1 MTISRPCRMAL
12 AVAALAVLAVPAA
25 ASAHPGVYTVTQ
37 TVRPAGQT
45 CVFPDATCLTTT
57 TTQYAIAND
66 GWAKGF
72 TEDNGVTGA
81 QGDPAGT
88 QGMINYKTMPTAWR
102 APMSSEQKR
111 TYGPAQSNLQA
122 HATCSGSALL
132 DTPANVLAWQEAD
145 PFFNY
150 VPWQKTSASLGDKP
164 EEWIPVVK
172 AATGIDLST
181 LNSEDEFRAACQS
194 APVSGVY
201 HKADTG
207 ASITSAL
214 ETAVTDP
221 LKSQVTSLTTQVG
234 SVQGQVNSLTAAKAA
249 SDAAYATAE
258 AGRQALLNRPLKL
271 TLSAKKFSTPLA
283 MVTGATGTAVTVTV
297 KLSASEAKKLKLS
310 RTIATKKVTLD
321 AQGAALVTA
330 KLASKAAKAIKKHGH
345 ALKVTVD
352 ATGGG
357 KTVSASASLTS

>member
-1 MTISRPCRMAL
+1 MTISRPSRSAL
-12 AVAALAVLAVPAA
+12 AVAALAVLAVPTA
-25 ASAHPGVYTVTQ
+25 ASAHPGVYAVSQ
-37 TVRPAGQT
+37 TIRANGQT
-45 CVFPDATCLTTT
+45 CVYPDATCLTST

-88 QGMINYKTMPTAWR
+88 QGMINYKTMPSAWR
-102 APMSSEQKR
+102 APMTSEQKR

-122 HATCSGSALL
+122 HATCSSSALL

-150 VPWQKTSASLGDKP
+150 IPWQKTSAGLGDKP
-164 EEWIPVVK
+164 EEWIGVVK
-172 AATGIDLST
+172 SATGVDLSA
-181 LNSEDEFRAACQS
+181 LDSQDEFRTACQN

-221 LKSQVTSLTTQVG
+221 LKSQVTALQTQVG
-234 SVQGQVNSLTAAKAA
+234 AVQGQLTALTTAKAA
-249 SDAAYATAE
+249 SDAA
-258 AGRQALLNRPLKL
+258 RQALVNRPLTL
-271 TLSAKKFSTPLA
+271 TLSAKRFTTPVA
-283 MVTGATGTAVTVTV
+283 MVTGAAGTAIRITV
-297 KLSASEAKKLKLS
+297 KLSAADAKKLKLS
-310 RTIATKKVTLD
+310 RTLATRTVTLD
-321 AQGAALVTA
+321 AQGAELVTA
-330 KLASKAAKAIKKHGH
+330 KLASKAAKAVKKHDR
-345 ALKVTVD
+345 ALKVTV
-352 ATGGG
+352 AAAGGG
-357 KTVSASASLTS
+357 KTVSATASLGS